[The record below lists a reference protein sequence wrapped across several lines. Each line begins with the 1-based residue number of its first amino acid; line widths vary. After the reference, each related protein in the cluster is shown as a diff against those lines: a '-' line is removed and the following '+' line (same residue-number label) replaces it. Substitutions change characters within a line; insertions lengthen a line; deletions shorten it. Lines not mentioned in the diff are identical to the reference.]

1 MKVLCIIR
9 FKPKPN
15 HLEDVINELRLHN
28 RRCRELFNQQ
38 RFLSEIE
45 GEIFLVKISPSIE
58 KITEDQEVSLKHL
71 ESIRPWLEEWSIEER
86 ILSNVSAFGTD
97 LTI

>member
-1 MKVLCIIR
+1 MEVLNIVR
-9 FKPKPN
+9 FKRKSN
-15 HLEDVINELRLHN
+15 HLEDVIKELRLHN
-28 RRCRELFNQQ
+28 QLCRELFNQQ

-71 ESIRPWLEEWSIEER
+71 ESIRPWLEEWSFEER
-86 ILSNVSAFGTD
+86 HTRSISGMLID
-97 LTI
+97 E

>member
-1 MKVLCIIR
+1 MKVLSIIR

-15 HLEDVINELRLHN
+15 HLEDVIKELRLHN
-28 RRCRELFNQQ
+28 QRCRELFNQQ

-86 ILSNVSAFGTD
+86 HTRSISGMLID
-97 LTI
+97 E